1 MKKDSADDL
10 VMTLYSVCSV
20 LSEAQT
26 EGRLTLLFVCF
37 VFVLFLFIVFRFPS
51 SFFCTSNS
59 FEKLYVFHFSG
70 PGLAFVAY
78 PQGIN
83 EMPAAPFWAFLFFFM
98 LFNLGLDSQVSSLE
112 EPKGRYFRVKNI
124 SDLKGPSLPLLCL
137 FVCLVFWFFGF
148 ILLCFVL
155 SRLVSFCFVLF
166 FTSGVAIN

>member
-26 EGRLTLLFVCF
+26 EGWLTLLFVCF
-37 VFVLFLFIVFRFPS
+37 VFVFVYCISFSVIFL
-51 SFFCTSNS
+51 CTSNS